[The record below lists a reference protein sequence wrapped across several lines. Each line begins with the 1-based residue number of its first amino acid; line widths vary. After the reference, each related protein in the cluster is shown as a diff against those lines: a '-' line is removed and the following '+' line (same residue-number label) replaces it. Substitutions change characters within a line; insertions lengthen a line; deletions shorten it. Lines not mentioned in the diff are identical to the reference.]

1 MDKKIIALLL
11 IIAIVLPLL
20 FINFEEEPV
29 ANKKPVVEIIYP
41 LSVIGSL
48 SMETKNGTT
57 SGVLI
62 T

>member
-41 LSVIGSL
+41 LSGASVSRI
-48 SMETKNGTT
+48 
-57 SGVLI
+57 VA
-62 T
+62 